1 MLNEVRGASNRF
13 RFYPVDAR
21 CTMSV
26 DRAIIDGEAQV
37 SVGYLP
43 ADELCV
49 LIRTVLFMARDDG
62 RRISTSALE
71 EEWMARNVS
80 VVCPLPHEKLF
91 QRFSI
96 RALADSEVQLHFVS
110 NQQ

>member
-1 MLNEVRGASNRF
+1 MLNEVRGASNRS

-43 ADELCV
+43 ADEPCV

-80 VVCPLPHEKLF
+80 VVCPLPTRNCSNDF
-91 QRFSI
+91 R
-96 RALADSEVQLHFVS
+96 LADSEVQLHFVS